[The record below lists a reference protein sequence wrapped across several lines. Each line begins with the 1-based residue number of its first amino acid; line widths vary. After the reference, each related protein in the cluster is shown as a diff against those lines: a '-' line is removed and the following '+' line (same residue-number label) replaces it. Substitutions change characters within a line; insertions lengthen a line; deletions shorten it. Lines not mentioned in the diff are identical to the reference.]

1 MTNHKTHA
9 EALLREIEDDQ
20 LDATAAAAHAARA
33 QAHAT
38 LHLAEVLSPTEA
50 IASTEVT
57 T

>member
-1 MTNHKTHA
+1 MTDHKTHA
-9 EALLREIEDDQ
+9 ETLLREITDDQ